1 MAVAGIPRV
10 CVVTGARSEYGLMRW
25 TMEELKA
32 RPGLDFQLVVT
43 GAHLSDRYG
52 QTSREIEADGFRI
65 DARVPADIE
74 QDDAPALAAAVGRL
88 TAGMAEAFKRLHPD
102 LVMVMGDRYELLAV
116 AAACVL
122 MTIPMGH
129 ISGGEV
135 SEGAID
141 DQIRHAMTKTA
152 HLHFASNAL
161 HARRVLQM
169 GEEPW
174 RVCTSGEPGL
184 DALHRMGRMS
194 RAELCADLGLDP
206 EGPIGLVTHHPVTL
220 TPDALAAELH
230 AVDAAMRRAARE
242 RGVRFVIT
250 HPNADAGNRSIT
262 PVWERFV
269 ADHPGSVL
277 VTSLGHRRYLSA
289 LAALDFM
296 LGNSS
301 SGLVEAPSFNLPAVN
316 IGERQ
321 AGRARGSN
329 VIDVAAM
336 EGAISAAIGEA
347 LGRDRGGPP
356 DNPYG
361 GDGEA
366 SARIVDFLE
375 AALTTRSRADLL
387 RKRFVDL
394 PPSGAI
400 K

>member
-102 LVMVMGDRYELLAV
+102 LVLVMGDRYELLAV

-184 DALHRMGRMS
+184 DALHRMARMS
-194 RAELCADLGLDP
+194 RAELCAGLGLDP
-206 EGPIGLVTHHPVTL
+206 DGPIGLVTHHPVTL
-220 TPDALAAELH
+220 TPGALAAELE
-230 AVDAAMRRAARE
+230 AVDGAMRRAAAE
-242 RGVRFVIT
+242 RDVRFVIT
-250 HPNADAGNRSIT
+250 HPNADAGNRAIT
-262 PVWERFV
+262 PVWEQFV

-289 LAALDFM
+289 LEAFDFM

-329 VIDVAAM
+329 VIDVEATEA
-336 EGAISAAIGEA
+336 AISAGIGAA
-347 LGRDRGGPP
+347 LAHDRGGPV

-361 GDGEA
+361 GDGRA
-366 SARIVDFLE
+366 SARIVDFIEE
-375 AALTTRSRADLL
+375 ALRTSTRTQLL

-394 PPSGAI
+394 P
-400 K
+400 

>member
-1 MAVAGIPRV
+1 MAGADNPRV

-25 TMEELKA
+25 AMEELKA

-52 QTSREIEADGFRI
+52 QTSREVEADGFSI

-74 QDDAPALAAAVGRL
+74 HDDAPALAAAVGRL
-88 TAGMAEAFKRLHPD
+88 TAGMAEAFKRLRPD
-102 LVMVMGDRYELLAV
+102 LVLVMGDRYELLAV
-116 AAACVL
+116 AAACVM
-122 MTIPMGH
+122 MTIPIAH

-184 DALHRMGRMS
+184 DALHRMARLS

-206 EGPIGLVTHHPVTL
+206 DGPIGLVTHHPVTL
-220 TPDALAAELH
+220 TPGALAAELE
-230 AVDAAMRRAARE
+230 AVDAAMRRAAAE

-250 HPNADAGNRSIT
+250 HPNADAGNQAIT
-262 PVWERFV
+262 LVWERFV

-289 LAALDFM
+289 LAGLDFM

-329 VIDVAAM
+329 VIDAAAT
-336 EGAISAAIGEA
+336 EAAISAAIGEA
-347 LGRDRGGPP
+347 LARDRGGAV

-361 GDGEA
+361 GDGRA
-366 SARIVDFLE
+366 SARIVDFIE
-375 AALTTRSRADLL
+375 DAMRTRSRAELL

-394 PPSGAI
+394 A
-400 K
+400 